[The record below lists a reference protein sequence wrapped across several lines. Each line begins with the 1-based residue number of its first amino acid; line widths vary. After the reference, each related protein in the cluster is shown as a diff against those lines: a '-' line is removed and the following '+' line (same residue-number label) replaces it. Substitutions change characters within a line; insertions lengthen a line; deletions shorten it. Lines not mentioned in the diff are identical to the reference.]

1 MLCYCV
7 PHKCR
12 KKNTW
17 HIREMDVPNPMLFK
31 LPEGFHG
38 KKKLNT
44 YQLYGQ
50 QPQSSPFIPMFLVT
64 VPKHIFH

>member
-1 MLCYCV
+1 
-7 PHKCR
+7 
-12 KKNTW
+12 
-17 HIREMDVPNPMLFK
+17 MDVPNPMLFK

-64 VPKHIFH
+64 MPKHVFH